1 MRKSLLLS
9 LLVAAAACSMGK
21 KAPSDS
27 TSMAAGDSSKAAMP
41 ADDNSARD
49 AVAKT
54 RSAWKD
60 GADKKDSA
68 GVAALYTDDAVLEG
82 TDIPPA
88 HGKAEIQK
96 RLGQMFAVSSIGSI
110 DSKQTSVAGNVAY
123 DYGSFS
129 QTVTPPKGKPIQMTG
144 DYLVTLTKQADGSWK
159 ISHHMS
165 NVQPATK

>member
-1 MRKSLLLS
+1 MRKPFLLS
-9 LLVAAAACSMGK
+9 LLLVAAACSMGK

-27 TSMAAGDSSKAAMP
+27 TNMAAGDSTKAAMP
-41 ADDNSARD
+41 ADDNAKD

-68 GVAALYTDDAVLEG
+68 AVAALYTDDAVLEG

-96 RLGQMFAVSSIGSI
+96 RLGQMFSVSSVGSI
-110 DSKQTSVAGNVAY
+110 DSKQTLVAGDVAY
-123 DYGSFS
+123 DYGTFT
-129 QTVTPPKGKPIQMTG
+129 QTVTPPKAKSMQVSG
-144 DYLVTLTKQADGSWK
+144 DYLVTLAKQSDGSWK

-165 NVQPATK
+165 NVQPAKK